1 MQRTS
6 KDVAE
11 FLASLEGTQGDDM
24 RRLDDLISERMPGQ
38 PRFLYEGVF
47 WSGSEQQI
55 VGYGVMDYENRSGV
69 MVEWFLVGFAVQKD
83 HISIYVNAV
92 EDGQYLL
99 GQYEGKLGKP
109 SWAAPVSPSRPSPT
123 SISTISSR
131 WSPGRL
137 SSALLDHAGVLVH
150 HGQDLGH
157 VEVGVG
163 VGGHQAE
170 DPRLG
175 AG

>member
-11 FLASLEGTQGDDM
+11 FLGSLDGTQGDDM
-24 RRLDDLISERMPGQ
+24 RQLDDLISGRMPGQ

-55 VGYGVMDYENRSGV
+55 VGYGVMDYENRSGL
-69 MVEWFLVGFAVQKD
+69 MVEWFLVGFAAQKD

-99 GQYEGKLGKP
+99 GKYEGKLGKAKLG
-109 SWAAPVSPSRPSPT
+109 SASIAFKTLADLDLDNLLEMVSRASELNAS
-123 SISTISSR
+123 
-131 WSPGRL
+131 
-137 SSALLDHAGVLVH
+137 
-150 HGQDLGH
+150 
-157 VEVGVG
+157 
-163 VGGHQAE
+163 
-170 DPRLG
+170 
-175 AG
+175 